1 MYKISYVTDGL
12 TTEFAFAFPFFQ
24 VADVRV
30 AINDVVG
37 DGKSSYAVIPNEDF
51 SGGSIVFDIAPPPD
65 TRLDIFR
72 QISLSRTIDYQPTH
86 KIDPEDLNN
95 DFNFLLAAFRDLH
108 SVNIDLVE
116 WANIH
121 DNVKSLIDYTHS
133 VISDKLGGGAV
144 LGLYRNL
151 LGVLGNAL
159 PKLIND
165 YGLITEYAPNEN
177 RDDYGIL

>member
-1 MYKISYVTDGL
+1 MYKISYLTDGL

-30 AINDVVG
+30 AINDIVG
-37 DGKSSYAVIPNEDF
+37 DTQHNYAVVPNEDF
-51 SGGSIVFDIAPPPD
+51 SGGNVVFDVALPAD
-65 TRLDIFR
+65 TKLDIFR

-86 KIDPEDLNN
+86 RIDPEDLNT
-95 DFNFLLAAFRDLH
+95 DFNFLLSAFQDLH
-108 SVNIDLVE
+108 SIDTDLLQ

-121 DNVKSLIDYTHS
+121 DDIKSLINYTHD
-133 VISDKLGGGAV
+133 VIGDKLGGGAV

-151 LGVLGNAL
+151 LGVLENAL

-165 YGLITEYAPNEN
+165 YGSVSEPAPNEN
-177 RDDYGIL
+177 RDDYGVL